1 MSYIENLFR
10 NADVNDDN
18 TLQKDELKL
27 FLRMLFDGR
36 EPTEDELNEV
46 RRESVVLYNKC
57 MKYEFVCTYMRGGF
71 TYKQSE

>member
-1 MSYIENLFR
+1 MQYIENLFR

-18 TLQKDELKL
+18 TLQRDELKL

-46 RRESVVLYNKC
+46 SQRDRVVVYV
-57 MKYEFVCTYMRGGF
+57 M
-71 TYKQSE
+71 